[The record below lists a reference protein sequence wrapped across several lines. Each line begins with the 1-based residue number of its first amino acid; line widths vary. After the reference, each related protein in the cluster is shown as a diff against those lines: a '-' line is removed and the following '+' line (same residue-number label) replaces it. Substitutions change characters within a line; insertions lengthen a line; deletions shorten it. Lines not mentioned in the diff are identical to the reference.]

1 MAAAHTPHPPRR
13 TTLRACLWTA
23 QALVATF
30 LLYGAYMK
38 LGLPGDERV
47 AMIPW
52 TAQHPILTV
61 FTGLVDLLG
70 GLGLVLPALT
80 RILPH
85 WTVRAAWGVV
95 VLQVLAFGF
104 HGMRGEWAVT
114 PFNLVLLTLAVF
126 IAWGRGRAAPVA
138 PREPELPPLVLK

>member
-1 MAAAHTPHPPRR
+1 MAASHSPQPPRR
-13 TTLRACLWTA
+13 TALRASLWTA
-23 QALVATF
+23 QALVAAF

-38 LGLPGDERV
+38 LGLPDDALA

-52 TAQHPILTV
+52 TAQYPQLTV
-61 FTGLVDLLG
+61 LTGFVDLAG

-114 PFNLVLLTLAVF
+114 PFNLVLLALALF